1 AARDALNSTIELNY
15 IEGAATSSGTGI
27 DVLSSTG
34 MAYSCN
40 TLHNLQT
47 GMHLNGTCTDT
58 DIRGNTFEPPFV
70 DGLHYGSLLDINAQL
85 HRGNQWLSGTYS
97 GAAARNDMEDSPNVL
112 NQLLAQRHEIHD
124 DQSAYYPPGFAFPNL
139 PTPINFYINAW
150 FPETFGSPWDCE
162 DQLIGDEREK
172 IREIDI
178 PVALGTAPAGD
189 YEEARRWG
197 ARQQLY
203 RKVALQGGETDTLV
217 VDSFYV
223 SQSDSLLGLLYEIE
237 AGKQHLFEQSE
248 TEQQQVVALSHDRD
262 SLVQRLTALD
272 SMLVVAE
279 EDVWALRDTLL
290 EKAGL
295 LFQDI
300 DSLDQLIKA
309 EIYAAAENLADDND
323 ALESAKGY
331 AQNELDVNS
340 IYLSTLASGVD
351 TFSSVQLSAL
361 GSIAEQC
368 LYSGGRPVYKARHL
382 LHLPYPDSL
391 RVDPGCF
398 QALAEAEATNIAATE
413 KERRTVATSPLPL
426 DWKVYPNPARNVL
439 QIEIV
444 NATPVTIALLDMHGR
459 VLLTQQAEEA
469 PLGQNL
475 TFDISGL
482 NSGMYLL
489 ELNGWSI
496 SRQLKKVVI
505 MK

>member
-40 TLHNLQT
+40 TLHNLHS
-47 GMHLNGTCTDT
+47 GIYLNGTCTDT
-58 DIRGNTFEPPFV
+58 DIRGNTFEPPFA

-85 HRGNQWLSGTYS
+85 HRGNQWMSGTYS
-97 GAAARNDMEDSPNVL
+97 GAAARNDIEDSPDVFIQL
-112 NQLLAQRHEIHD
+112 NIQRYEIHD
-124 DQSAYYPPGFAFPNL
+124 DQSAYYPPSFAFPNL
-139 PTPINFYINAW
+139 QAPFGSFINAW

-162 DQLIGDEREK
+162 DQLVGDEREK

-178 PVALGTAPAGD
+178 SVALGTAPTDD

-203 RKVALQGGETDTLV
+203 RKVALQGGETDTLA

-237 AGKQHLFEQSE
+237 VGKKHLFDQS
-248 TEQQQVVALSHDRD
+248 TSEQQEVIALSHDRD
-262 SLVQRLTALD
+262 SLVQRLAALD
-272 SMLVVAE
+272 SILIVAE
-279 EDVWALRDTLL
+279 EDVWDLRDTLF

-295 LFQDI
+295 LFQDM

-309 EIYAAAENLADDND
+309 EIYTAAENLADDND

-331 AQNELDVNS
+331 AQNELDVNAL
-340 IYLSTLASGVD
+340 YLSTLASGMD

-368 LYSGGRPVYKARHL
+368 SYSGGRPVYKARHL

-391 RVDPGCF
+391 RVDPGCY
-398 QALAEAEATNIAATE
+398 QALAETEASNIVPNQKTRKTE
-413 KERRTVATSPLPL
+413 ETST
-426 DWKVYPNPARNVL
+426 DWRVYPNPARNVL
-439 QIEIV
+439 QVDIT
-444 NATPVTIALLDMHGR
+444 NSTPVTIALLDMYGR
-459 VLLTQQAEEA
+459 VLLSQQAGVA
-469 PLGQNL
+469 LLGQNL
-475 TFDISGL
+475 TIDIDVLNGGL
-482 NSGMYLL
+482 YLL
-489 ELNGWSI
+489 ELSGSSI
-496 SRQLKKVVI
+496 NRQLKKVVI
-505 MK
+505 IK